1 MDKILFSRRKALLLD
16 NIAELLQNPGIS
28 EKEKTMLE
36 RVLALLDHYSFENRL
51 FVKGL
56 LSHTVIDTLELPYS
70 LGDQLIRFDHQIA

>member
-36 RVLALLDHYSFENRL
+36 RVLVLLDHYSFENRL
-51 FVKGL
+51 LVKGL

>member
-36 RVLALLDHYSFENRL
+36 RVLVLLDHYSFENRL
-51 FVKGL
+51 LVKGL

-70 LGDQLIRFDHQIA
+70 LGDLLIRFDHQIT